1 MNHGTNDSNH
11 KEQSERTESKA
22 ERIEKKAEIRERGE
36 ACTELANGAL
46 NKDIQTATMEK
57 RLSRKS
63 GATGYGVASA
73 DSLLPLDKK
82 SKGKVTVPEGISE
95 TEYIAAV
102 KQAEAQQ
109 QENKPIA
116 VIAQGVENDPFKQ
129 SSRVVSD
136 GGSSVARGKFVDAG
150 LEEARQQL
158 LKDGAPSS
166 LVDSLKPEP
175 KKLEGYINN
184 TPDMKEKIE
193 ESPVS
198 MMAKAVEPVT
208 DSFSKFTAES
218 TKHVH
223 NMMEEA
229 KEAFGVKPAEKPQN
243 SISPE
248 GFAVLQSV
256 ENPKDAAH
264 VLAGA
269 VTGFDKAVNEA
280 MPGLTPR
287 GALEAT
293 LEIGKRIVDRALHPP
308 PEAVL
313 DQLKH
318 QLDPIGAFKDDIA
331 KLGKKYD
338 QIVDWAADRSQ
349 KSFAE
354 RGESAGKAGP
364 DVLMAAEGIVFIA
377 KSGEWITRE
386 GAIKAGLEKL
396 TPEELKER
404 GITKT
409 TMEHMKPED
418 IVNPIDR
425 NASPEEKVRQLQK
438 LSAENEP
445 LVKDFAKHIDEKFG
459 TKSSEPNWKDPQDI
473 LLKSVRPEVKEKRP
487 WFEIEHVRD
496 SLRFKTPVDDLTML
510 PSIVKNLKE
519 SNFQIINPDIDKLLT
534 PKGRGWRMAAF
545 DLRAPNGQIIEYQI
559 LSKEMNE
566 AGKVEHS
573 TYKGV
578 REKDVRKLTPEEAAA
593 KVDADKKA
601 VELYRDA
608 HRNYLKR
615 TGQTDDTIRESIEKT
630 RSILEEK
637 R

>member
-1 MNHGTNDSNH
+1 MNHNTNDSDH
-11 KEQSERTESKA
+11 KERSERPESKTDRVEKRA
-22 ERIEKKAEIRERGE
+22 ENRERGE
-36 ACTELANGAL
+36 ACIELANGAL
-46 NKDIQTATMEK
+46 NKDIQAAIVEK

-82 SKGKVTVPEGISE
+82 SKGKVSVPEGISE

-109 QENKPIA
+109 QEKTPIA
-116 VIAQGVENDPFKQ
+116 LIAQGVENDPFNQQ
-129 SSRVVSD
+129 SKIVSD
-136 GGSSVARGKFVDAG
+136 GSSSVSRSKSVDAG
-150 LEEARQQL
+150 LEDARQQL

-184 TPDMKEKIE
+184 TPDVKEKIE

-198 MMAKAVEPVT
+198 MMAKAMEPVT

-218 TKHVH
+218 TKHLH

-229 KEAFGVKPAEKPQN
+229 KEAFGIKPSEKPHN

-256 ENPKDAAH
+256 ESPRDASH

-269 VTGFDKAVNEA
+269 VTGFDKTINEA

-293 LEIGKRIVDRALHPP
+293 AELGKRIVDRALHPA

-338 QIVDWAADRSQ
+338 QMVDWAADRSQ
-349 KSFAE
+349 KSFSE

-386 GAIKAGLEKL
+386 NAIRAGLEKL

-409 TMEHMKPED
+409 TVEHMKPED

-425 NASPEEKVRQLQK
+425 NASPEEKIRQLQK
-438 LSAENEP
+438 LSAENQPLIEDFKNQVDSKYGSFSYGEP
-445 LVKDFAKHIDEKFG
+445 KK
-459 TKSSEPNWKDPQDI
+459 PQDI
-473 LLKSVRPEVKEKRP
+473 LDKPQRQEVREKYP

-496 SLRFKTPVDDLTML
+496 SQRFTTVVDNLDAL
-510 PSIVKNLKE
+510 PAIAKDLKE
-519 SNFQIINPDIDKLLT
+519 SGFQVIDAPISKME
-534 PKGRGWRMAAF
+534 PNKRGWRMMPF
-545 DLRAPNGQIIEYQI
+545 DLRAPNGQLIEYQVLFKEMAEAGRVTHPI
-559 LSKEMNE
+559 HKKWRGSESSELSKSDKILKQTDFVTARDTCN
-566 AGKVEHS
+566 
-573 TYKGV
+573 
-578 REKDVRKLTPEEAAA
+578 AAW
-593 KVDADKKA
+593 DA
-601 VELYRDA
+601 
-608 HRNYLKR
+608 YLKR
-615 TGQTDDTIRESIEKT
+615 TGQNAEHIRT
-630 RSILEEK
+630 ILEQVQNIL
-637 R
+637 RQ